1 MIVQGLL
8 EDQDTLSVMTLDPGL
23 EQLLHNV
30 LQQSQGGQIVLEPEL
45 AENLFEALRRG
56 SQTLEGDGLAPV
68 LVVSP
73 AIRSWLA
80 RAARHR
86 VSDLTVLSYSE
97 IPDDQSVKVV
107 HTVEA
112 KPKD

>member
-1 MIVQGLL
+1 MSCGAAGRPRLTQAISPTRIRVSTYVRTKPDNG
-8 EDQDTLSVMTLDPGL
+8 DQRSVRSIRAERPATI
-23 EQLLHNV
+23 EV
-30 LQQSQGGQIVLEPEL
+30 TVGGVPS
-45 AENLFEALRRG
+45 ASGTSDR
-56 SQTLEGDGLAPV
+56 
-68 LVVSP
+68 P